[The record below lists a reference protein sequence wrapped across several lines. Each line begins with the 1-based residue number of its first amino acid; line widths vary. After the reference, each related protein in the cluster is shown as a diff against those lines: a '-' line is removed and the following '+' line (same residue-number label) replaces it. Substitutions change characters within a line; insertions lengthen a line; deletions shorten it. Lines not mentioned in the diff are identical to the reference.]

1 MYPNCILKCNLQRTN
16 ILQHTELFLNIL
28 FLNDCSS
35 VYSIQ
40 YILYIFLI
48 LHVNIR
54 HIKLKIKYR
63 YIFKFVPMCSLDES
77 SYFLF
82 GIRTQ
87 ILGQNLI
94 SLSLYYVGFLLCF
107 QWNRQRKS
115 VAYGH
120 PRVHVFLLQRT
131 QTRLHSPYFPTP
143 KCIHY
148 MTDDIREAS
157 WRWRQE
163 HTQLASYPF
172 KS

>member
-1 MYPNCILKCNLQRTN
+1 M
-16 ILQHTELFLNIL
+16 FLLPFWNQV
-28 FLNDCSS
+28 S
-35 VYSIQ
+35 
-40 YILYIFLI
+40 
-48 LHVNIR
+48 
-54 HIKLKIKYR
+54 
-63 YIFKFVPMCSLDES
+63 
-77 SYFLF
+77 
-82 GIRTQ
+82 TQ

-172 KS
+172 KSWSRQLCTETDCNGLVWNPSDNEWIHKETTLNKFLCK